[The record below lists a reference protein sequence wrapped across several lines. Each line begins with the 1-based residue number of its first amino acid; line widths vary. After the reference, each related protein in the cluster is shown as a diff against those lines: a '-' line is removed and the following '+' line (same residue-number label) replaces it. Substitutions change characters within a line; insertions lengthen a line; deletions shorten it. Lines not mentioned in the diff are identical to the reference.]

1 MSVTCIERGTVLA
14 RLWSY
19 VHAHKDGVDLMAK
32 WCMLGPSVPT
42 AYLAVFSTSLPL
54 QKSVS
59 RFTAS
64 LRRAVELI
72 LEDVFRI
79 SEADKQAALEAQ
91 YAGLVR

>member
-14 RLWSY
+14 HLWSY

-32 WCMLGPSVPT
+32 WCMLGPSEPRVCPAACVT
-42 AYLAVFSTSLPL
+42 ALPL
-54 QKSVS
+54 QESFP